1 MADTRQVHYLGGGAF
16 NSRAACGRTILAWR
30 ATAPRWSTIVVD
42 VTCRACRTVTT
53 REQIV

>member
-30 ATAPRWSTIVVD
+30 ATAPRWSTIVAE